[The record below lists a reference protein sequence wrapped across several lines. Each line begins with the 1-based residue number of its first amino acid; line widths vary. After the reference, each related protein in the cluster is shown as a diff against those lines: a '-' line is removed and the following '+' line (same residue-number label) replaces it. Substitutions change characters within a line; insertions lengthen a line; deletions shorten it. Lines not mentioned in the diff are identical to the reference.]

1 MIPLR
6 FQMTWWFSNTHFKNN
21 AVKEV
26 LGGKDLRVK
35 ISSKIAD
42 AALFQKFLCL
52 LFNEAFIS

>member
-6 FQMTWWFSNTHFKNN
+6 FQMTWWFGNTRFKNN

-26 LGGKDLRVK
+26 LGWKDFRVK
-35 ISSKIAD
+35 ISLKIAD

-52 LFNEAFIS
+52 LFYEAFIG